1 VKSNN
6 LNHTSVSSSDNP
18 SGIDQSSAA
27 EMGTA
32 RFAVLILQGNLPRYF
47 TYTVPPKKKQQ
58 NKYF

>member
-1 VKSNN
+1 
-6 LNHTSVSSSDNP
+6 VSSSDNP